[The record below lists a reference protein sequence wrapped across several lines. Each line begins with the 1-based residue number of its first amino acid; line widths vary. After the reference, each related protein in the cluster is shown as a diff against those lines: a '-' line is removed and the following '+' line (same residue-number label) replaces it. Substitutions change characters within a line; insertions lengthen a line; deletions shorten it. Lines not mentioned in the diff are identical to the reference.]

1 MRPTNKFTL
10 TNANTNVK
18 EIPSGRLSGRLIER
32 EKKKGG
38 RWVGMWVGR

>member
-1 MRPTNKFTL
+1 MRPTNNFTL

-32 EKKKGG
+32 EKKKEKKQKK
-38 RWVGMWVGR
+38 REVGR